1 MKKILFYFLIFGFLV
16 ACQKSPKIEEVRVG
30 TIAGPETE
38 LMKTAA
44 HVAKENYHLQV
55 TIIEFS
61 DYAIPNV
68 ALNDGSIDANMF
80 QHEPYLKNAMQ
91 QHAYDFV
98 AIAKTFIYPM
108 GIYSKKINNL
118 ALLPD
123 NAIIAIPNDPTNEA
137 RALLLLEKAGLI
149 QLKEG
154 SNENAT
160 VHDII
165 SNPKHLKIKEMDA
178 ASLPRVLEDTTLAV
192 INTNYAIPAGLVPNK
207 DALLLEDNSSLYAN
221 LLVINKKDVNN
232 KKIEEL
238 IKALH
243 SETVKEKAS
252 DLFQGQAV
260 SAW

>member
-1 MKKILFYFLIFGFLV
+1 
-16 ACQKSPKIEEVRVG
+16 
-30 TIAGPETE
+30 
-38 LMKTAA
+38 AA
-44 HVAKENYHLQV
+44 DVAKENYHLQV

-61 DYAIPNV
+61 DYVIPNV

-80 QHEPYLKNAMQ
+80 QHAPYLKNAMQ

-98 AIAKTFIYPM
+98 AVAKTFIYPM
-108 GIYSKKINNL
+108 GVYSKKINNL

-123 NAIIAIPNDPTNEA
+123 NAIVAIPNDPTNEA

-149 QLKEG
+149 RLKEG

-160 VHDII
+160 LQSIVL
-165 SNPKHLKIKEMDA
+165 NPKHLKIKEMDA
-178 ASLPRVLEDTTLAV
+178 ASLPRVLDDTTLAV

-207 DALLLEDNSSLYAN
+207 DALLLEDKGSLYAN
-221 LLVINKKDVNN
+221 LLVVNKKDVSS

-243 SETVKEKAS
+243 SEAVKEKAN